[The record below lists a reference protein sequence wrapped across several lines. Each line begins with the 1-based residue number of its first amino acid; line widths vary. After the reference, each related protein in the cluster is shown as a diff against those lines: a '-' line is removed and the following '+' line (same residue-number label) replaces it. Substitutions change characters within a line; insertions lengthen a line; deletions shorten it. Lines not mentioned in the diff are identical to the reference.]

1 MTELTLKP
9 EGTYTSGNSRPHTY
23 VPLERMA
30 EHPLLRL
37 AAVESGKLVWPGL
50 DAVQRHALEG
60 IHMSETHAVIPP
72 RINFDLLVDKRTGGF
87 AKVSIYD
94 DVQRFYT
101 RFTDTGFLHVGTYTA
116 ITLDGARR
124 YFMWRSGA
132 WDELSLSSFL
142 HYRDGDDTN
151 FSETDRD
158 DIEKLSPGAVE
169 SEPVHAVT
177 REEFNDMMLDS
188 YFGRDPDDEMYQQNK
203 PAGGDRVADDTDLD
217 DSDADDE
224 DDLMTE
230 VDATSQ
236 HGRASAI
243 ASLAH
248 RGQTDKLGYD
258 YIDHPARVA
267 ANFDWL
273 EQPVEHCVAWL
284 HDVIEDSGVT
294 ASDLLNAGMLPDI
307 VEAVELLTRRADV
320 PDDDYYARIRQH
332 PVALAVKLT
341 DIDDNLAEWRF
352 RKLDYDT
359 QVKLSNK
366 YFHARQ
372 LLTRDTS
379 EEGE

>member
-37 AAVESGKLVWPGL
+37 AAVENGKLVWPSL
-50 DAVQRHALEG
+50 DAVQRDALEG
-60 IHMSETHAVIPP
+60 IHINKTHAVIPP

-94 DVQRFYT
+94 DFQRFYT

-158 DIEKLSPGAVE
+158 DIEKLSPGAVG
-169 SEPVHAVT
+169 SEPVHVPDA
-177 REEFNDMMLDS
+177 EEA
-188 YFGRDPDDEMYQQNK
+188 EAEAA
-203 PAGGDRVADDTDLD
+203 AGE
-217 DSDADDE
+217 DE
-224 DDLMTE
+224 DDDEEDDEADQMSE
-230 VDATSQ
+230 VDAMVQ

-284 HDVIEDSGVT
+284 HDVIEDSDVT

-307 VEAVELLTRRADV
+307 VEAVELLTRRAGV